1 MMDFVFKEK
10 IDTDKKTAINP
21 ITKVEQLTNL
31 RRKHKEEEAEQIVQE
46 VEQRVSE
53 KYGKS
58 HYISGNT
65 LLNIGLIMYAVSL
78 SSSLAGLIVQS
89 FCGPHLQ
96 IVEILAFGLALVLS
110 GLVIREL
117 GRKKKQEE

>member
-46 VEQRVSE
+46 VEQQKEEDRENRRSSRHMIR
-53 KYGKS
+53 GIL
-58 HYISGNT
+58 YI
-65 LLNIGLIMYAVSL
+65 IGMSL
-78 SSSLAGLIVQS
+78 SVAGSIVDILSDVPHKVAYLLI
-89 FCGPHLQ
+89 FAG
-96 IVEILAFGLALVLS
+96 IIILWASDRLTDQ
-110 GLVIREL
+110 
-117 GRKKKQEE
+117 KKKEQEGVS